1 LPLREASKIIDEG
14 VCTVGKMLK
23 IKMVKS
29 VITRPEKQR
38 KIMRGLGLN
47 KLNSTVTLVDTPEI
61 RGMINKVIHLV
72 SVEESK
78 E

>member
-1 LPLREASKIIDEG
+1 
-14 VCTVGKMLK
+14 VGKILK
-23 IKMVKS
+23 VKMVRS
-29 VITRPEKQR
+29 EIGRPEKQR
-38 KIMRGLGLN
+38 KILRGLGLK
-47 KLNSTVTLVDTPEI
+47 KLNSSAKLADTPQI

>member
-1 LPLREASKIIDEG
+1 M
-14 VCTVGKMLK
+14 GKMLK
-23 IKMVKS
+23 VKMVKS

-47 KLNSTVTLVDTPEI
+47 KLNSTVTLVDTPET
-61 RGMINKVIHLV
+61 RGMIKKVIHLV

>member
-1 LPLREASKIIDEG
+1 MA
-14 VCTVGKMLK
+14 KMLK
-23 IKMVKS
+23 IKKVKS
-29 VITRPEKQR
+29 EIGRPEAQR
-38 KIMRGLGLN
+38 KVLRGMGLTKLN
-47 KLNSTVTLVDTPEI
+47 KTVTLADTPQV

>member
-1 LPLREASKIIDEG
+1 M
-14 VCTVGKMLK
+14 GKMLK
-23 IKMVKS
+23 IKKVKS
-29 VITRPEKQR
+29 EIGRPEKHR
-38 KIMRGLGLN
+38 KILRGMGLS
-47 KLNSTVTLVDTPEI
+47 KLNNTVTLVDTPQT

>member
-1 LPLREASKIIDEG
+1 MGNI
-14 VCTVGKMLK
+14 LK

-29 VITRPEKQR
+29 EIGRPEKQR
-38 KIMRGLGLN
+38 KILRGLGLN
-47 KLNSTVTLVDTPEI
+47 KLNSTVTLADTPQV
-61 RGMINKVIHLV
+61 RGMINKVVHLV

>member
-1 LPLREASKIIDEG
+1 VA
-14 VCTVGKMLK
+14 KMLK

-29 VITRPEKQR
+29 EIGRPEKQR
-38 KIMRGLGLN
+38 KILRGMGLN
-47 KLNSTVTLVDTPEI
+47 KLNSCVILSDTPQI
-61 RGMINKVIHLV
+61 RGMINKVVHLV

>member
-1 LPLREASKIIDEG
+1 MG
-14 VCTVGKMLK
+14 NVLK

-29 VITRPEKQR
+29 EIGRPEKQR
-38 KIMRGLGLN
+38 KILRGMGLN
-47 KLNSTVTLVDTPEI
+47 KLNSTVTLSDTPQI

>member
-1 LPLREASKIIDEG
+1 M
-14 VCTVGKMLK
+14 GKMLK

-29 VITRPEKQR
+29 EIGRPEKQR
-38 KIMRGLGLN
+38 KILRGIGLK
-47 KLNSTVTLVDTPEI
+47 KLNSCVTLADTPQT
-61 RGMINKVIHLV
+61 RGMINKVVHLV

>member
-1 LPLREASKIIDEG
+1 M
-14 VCTVGKMLK
+14 GKMLK
-23 IKMVKS
+23 IKKVKS
-29 VITRPEKQR
+29 EIGRPEKQR
-38 KIMRGLGLN
+38 KVLKGMVLTKLN
-47 KLNSTVTLVDTPEI
+47 KTVTLADTPQV

>member
-1 LPLREASKIIDEG
+1 M
-14 VCTVGKMLK
+14 CKMLK
-23 IKMVKS
+23 IKKVKS
-29 VITRPEKQR
+29 EIGRPEKHR
-38 KIMRGLGLN
+38 KVLRGMGLN
-47 KLNSTVTLVDTPEI
+47 KLNSTVTLADTPQV

>member
-1 LPLREASKIIDEG
+1 M
-14 VCTVGKMLK
+14 GKMLK
-23 IKMVKS
+23 IKKVRS
-29 VITRPEKQR
+29 EIGRPEKQR
-38 KIMRGLGLN
+38 KILRGMGLN
-47 KLNSTVTLVDTPEI
+47 KLNNTVTLVDTPQT

>member
-1 LPLREASKIIDEG
+1 VA
-14 VCTVGKMLK
+14 KMIK

-29 VITRPEKQR
+29 EIGRPEKQR
-38 KIMRGLGLN
+38 KVLRGMGLN
-47 KLNSTVTLVDTPEI
+47 KLNSCVTLVDTPQI
-61 RGMINKVIHLV
+61 RGMVNKVIHLV

>member
-1 LPLREASKIIDEG
+1 MGDI
-14 VCTVGKMLK
+14 LK

-29 VITRPEKQR
+29 EIGRPEKQR
-38 KIMRGLGLN
+38 KILRGLGLN
-47 KLNSTVTLVDTPEI
+47 KLNSTVTLSDTPQT
-61 RGMINKVIHLV
+61 RGMINKVVHLV

>member
-1 LPLREASKIIDEG
+1 MG
-14 VCTVGKMLK
+14 NTLK

-29 VITRPEKQR
+29 EIGRPEKQR
-38 KIMRGLGLN
+38 KILRGIGLN
-47 KLNSTVTLVDTPEI
+47 KLNSSVTLPDTPQI

>member
-1 LPLREASKIIDEG
+1 
-14 VCTVGKMLK
+14 VGKMLK
-23 IKMVKS
+23 IKKVKS
-29 VITRPEKQR
+29 EIGRPEKHR
-38 KIMRGLGLN
+38 KILKGMGLI
-47 KLNSTVTLVDTPEI
+47 KLNSTVTLVDTPQT

>member
-1 LPLREASKIIDEG
+1 
-14 VCTVGKMLK
+14 VFTVGKIK
-23 IKMVKS
+23 IKMVRS

-47 KLNSTVTLVDTPEI
+47 KLNRTVTLVDTPEI

-72 SVEESK
+72 AVEESK

>member
-1 LPLREASKIIDEG
+1 
-14 VCTVGKMLK
+14 VGDILK

-29 VITRPEKQR
+29 EIGRPEKQR
-38 KIMRGLGLN
+38 KILRGLGLN
-47 KLNSTVTLVDTPEI
+47 KLNNTVTLSDTPQI
-61 RGMINKVIHLV
+61 RGMINKVVHLV

>member
-1 LPLREASKIIDEG
+1 
-14 VCTVGKMLK
+14 VGNILK

-29 VITRPEKQR
+29 EIGRPEKQR
-38 KIMRGLGLN
+38 KILRGLGLN
-47 KLNSTVTLVDTPEI
+47 KLNSTVSLADTPQV
-61 RGMINKVIHLV
+61 RGMINKVVHLV

>member
-1 LPLREASKIIDEG
+1 
-14 VCTVGKMLK
+14 VGKMLK

-29 VITRPEKQR
+29 EIGRPEKQR
-38 KIMRGLGLN
+38 KVLRGMGLN
-47 KLNSTVTLVDTPEI
+47 KMNSSVTLVDTPQV
-61 RGMINKVIHLV
+61 RGMIHKVIHLV

>member
-1 LPLREASKIIDEG
+1 M
-14 VCTVGKMLK
+14 GKMLK
-23 IKMVKS
+23 VKMVKS
-29 VITRPEKQR
+29 EIGRPEKQR
-38 KIMRGLGLN
+38 KILRGMGL
-47 KLNSTVTLVDTPEI
+47 KKMNSTVTLVDTPEV

>member
-1 LPLREASKIIDEG
+1 VS
-14 VCTVGKMLK
+14 KMLK
-23 IKMVKS
+23 IKMVRS
-29 VITRPEKQR
+29 EIGRPEKQR
-38 KIMRGLGLN
+38 KILRGMGLN
-47 KLNSTVTLVDTPEI
+47 KLNNTVILTDTPQI

>member
-1 LPLREASKIIDEG
+1 
-14 VCTVGKMLK
+14 VGDILK

-29 VITRPEKQR
+29 EIGRPEKQR
-38 KIMRGLGLN
+38 KILRGMGLN
-47 KLNSTVTLVDTPEI
+47 KLNSTVTLSDTPQI
-61 RGMINKVIHLV
+61 RGMINKVVHLV